1 MSGFHCLSGPAM
13 FDRLFE
19 KDVAITGVGQS
30 EVGRPSLKSAMRLS
44 VDAAL
49 EAIADAGLRR
59 EDIDGVACWPGDNN
73 NGNSFSPVGP
83 NALLSALGLK
93 VNWYG
98 GGYEGPGPLA
108 GVINGAMAIAAGLC
122 RHVLVF
128 RTITESSARARDK
141 GVSALTAKT
150 VGRDSSYFWQWYTP
164 YNVISAVSFMAMY
177 AQRHFHDY
185 GTRPE
190 QLAQIAL
197 TCRRNAEFNPKAL
210 YRSPMTMDD
219 YFASKMISTPLRL
232 FDCDVHCD
240 ASTALIL
247 SRVDAARDC
256 RQAPIRLEA
265 VGAALHQPWS
275 WDQISLTENA
285 AFDVGRMMWSRTDL
299 KPKDVGS
306 AQLYDGFS
314 ILTMF
319 WLEGLGLCPRGESGP
334 FVEGGTRIAR
344 DGSLPLNTNGGQL
357 SGGRLH
363 GYGFLHEACVQLRG
377 EGGERQVAS
386 RPKVAAVAAGGG
398 NTCGCFLVTTEA

>member
-1 MSGFHCLSGPAM
+1 M

-44 VDAAL
+44 LDAAL

-128 RTITESSARARDK
+128 RTITESSARIRDK
-141 GVSALTAKT
+141 GVSALTSKT

-185 GTRPE
+185 GTRPD
-190 QLAQIAL
+190 QLAQIAM
-197 TCRRNAEFNPKAL
+197 TCRSNAMLNPKAIF
-210 YRSPMTMDD
+210 RSPMTLDD
-219 YFASKMISTPLRL
+219 YLASKMISTPLRL

-240 ASTALIL
+240 ASTAIVL
-247 SRVDAARDC
+247 SRRDAAQAC
-256 RQAPIRLEA
+256 RQTPIRIEA
-265 VGAALHQPWS
+265 IGAALHQPWS
-275 WDQISLTENA
+275 WDQISLNENA
-285 AFDVGRMMWSRTDL
+285 AFDVGRMMWARTDL
-299 KPKDVGS
+299 KPKDVS
-306 AQLYDGFS
+306 AAQLYDGFS
-314 ILTMF
+314 ILTMI
-319 WLEGLGLCPRGESGP
+319 WLEGLGLCPRGESGR

-344 DGSLPLNTNGGQL
+344 GGSLPLNTNGGQL
-357 SGGRLH
+357 SAGRTH
-363 GYGFLHEACVQLRG
+363 GLGYVHEACLQLWGRA
-377 EGGERQVAS
+377 GERQIAPHQIAVA
-386 RPKVAAVAAGGG
+386 AAGGG
-398 NTCGCFLVTTEA
+398 PLGGSLLLVRE